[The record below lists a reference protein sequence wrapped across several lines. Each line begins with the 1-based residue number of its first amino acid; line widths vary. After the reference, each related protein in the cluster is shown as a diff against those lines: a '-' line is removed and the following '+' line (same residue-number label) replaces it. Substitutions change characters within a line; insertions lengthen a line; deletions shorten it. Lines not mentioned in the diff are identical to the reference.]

1 MSHFQGQVTAV
12 DFAMAIAQT
21 ESLMTRIEAGN
32 LNTEEI
38 EKAIASLVESQDGA
52 RGFFVAY
59 LTSELAFADNPSIEI
74 INALKSSPQI
84 VSELLVK
91 NLAMSAAMAVT
102 HRRNKDEEKAQ
113 NSERVCR
120 RSANLIQ
127 QINLDLVNLKLR
139 ELEASV
145 ASREGSYQDFLQRWG
160 YDSEQRQAI
169 QEAIAVLNYL

>member
-12 DFAMAIAQT
+12 DFLTAIAQT
-21 ESLMTRIEAGN
+21 ESLMTRIETEN
-32 LNTEEI
+32 LKEEEI

-59 LTSELAFADNPSIEI
+59 LTSDFAFADNPSIGV
-74 INALKSSPQI
+74 INALKSSPKI

-102 HRRNKDEEKAQ
+102 HRRNKDEEKARG
-113 NSERVCR
+113 SERVCR

-127 QINLDLVNLKLR
+127 QIHLDLVSSKLK

-145 ASREGSYQDFLQRWG
+145 ASREGIYQDFLQRWE

-169 QEAIAVLNYL
+169 QEAIAVLN

>member
-1 MSHFQGQVTAV
+1 MSHFPGQVTAV
-12 DFAMAIAQT
+12 DFMTAIAQT
-21 ESLMTRIEAGN
+21 ESLMTQIETGN
-32 LNTEEI
+32 LEAKEI
-38 EKAIASLVESQDGA
+38 EKAIASLVASKDGA

-59 LTSELAFADNPSIEI
+59 LTSDLTTADNPSIEV
-74 INALKSSPQI
+74 INALKSSPYI

-102 HRRNKDEEKAQ
+102 HRRNKDEEKAR

-127 QINLDLVNLKLR
+127 QINLDLVESKLK

-145 ASREGSYQDFLQRWG
+145 ASREGIYQDFLQRWE

-169 QEAIAVLNYL
+169 QQAIAVL